1 MITKSLIQTIDESQK
16 FPHNVNRKS
25 AFKDSETTM
34 DYGYNYICKRHSKQR
49 DVRKDN
55 NPKNSSIAGING

>member
-1 MITKSLIQTIDESQK
+1 
-16 FPHNVNRKS
+16 
-25 AFKDSETTM
+25 M

-55 NPKNSSIAGING
+55 NPKNSSIAGIMGDFSSSSNLAMNRRVSDNR